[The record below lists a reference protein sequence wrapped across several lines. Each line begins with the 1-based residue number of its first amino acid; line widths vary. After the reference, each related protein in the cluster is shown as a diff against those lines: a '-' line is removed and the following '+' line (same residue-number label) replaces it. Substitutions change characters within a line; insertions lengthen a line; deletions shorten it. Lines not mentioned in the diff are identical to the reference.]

1 MKKHILILLLAF
13 PLLGCFHK
21 DVMNDAA
28 DNVEQ
33 SFIYTGDEGTFIIT
47 KEEIFQ
53 ATSKESGGGVTHIS
67 GYAEY
72 RLTSYD
78 INTGEQISRVEMGEG
93 QEDAFYVLGCT
104 PGKLW
109 IYSVNTELGF
119 HCRNPKTLE
128 VLQAEKDLAA
138 TEPLSGFAFARP
150 EWMMI
155 NQQYGFHFES
165 GEILLS
171 DMQDYHYLYNPTN
184 NTLTETDEDISDPD
198 FGADVLNS
206 NAYFDDENYVSIQG
220 NGRNKLTWH
229 YEEAAHQLSFLDG
242 EILMDVNHNRV
253 EKMRAGQILDL
264 QNMVQSFRDT
274 MNMLEQKFP
283 PLKTGDRWSSAS
295 SKVEYKVWNDYE
307 QYQREIDDVQRKI
320 DQIKEGSGFAF
331 DNVPLSPEPFHILML
346 HGTNVS
352 DTSHL
357 QISYVFCSENSF
369 KEIWKTVPPG
379 LFRDPDK
386 ADNMGAFETVMS
398 DGDPNFDYV
407 WADYADKNLIIIWQL
422 QMLCIDLNSGA
433 VRWQKSL

>member
-1 MKKHILILLLAF
+1 M
-13 PLLGCFHK
+13 
-21 DVMNDAA
+21 MNDAA

-78 INTGEQISRVEMGEG
+78 INTGEQISRIEMGEG
-93 QEDAFYVLGCT
+93 QEDAFYILGYT

-109 IYSVNTELGF
+109 LYSVNAELGF

-128 VLQAEKDLAA
+128 VLQTEKDLAA
-138 TEPLSGFAFARP
+138 TAPLNGFAFARP
-150 EWMMI
+150 EWMLI
-155 NQQYGFHFES
+155 NQQYGFHFET

-171 DMQDYHYLYNPTN
+171 DMQDYHYLYNPDK
-184 NTLTETDEDISDPD
+184 NTLTQTDIDIKDVD
-198 FGADVLNS
+198 FGMDALN
-206 NAYFDDENYVSIQG
+206 NCAYFDEDNYVSIQG
-220 NGRNKLTWH
+220 DGRNKLTWH
-229 YEEAAHQLSFLDG
+229 YEEAANQLSFLDG
-242 EILMDVNHNRV
+242 EIILDVNHNRV
-253 EKMRAGQILDL
+253 EKMRTQQVQDL
-264 QNMVQSFRDT
+264 QAT
-274 MNMLEQKFP
+274 MNLYKDSCASLEEKFP
-283 PLKTGDRWSSAS
+283 LLKTEDGSMNPEA
-295 SKVEYKVWNDYE
+295 KVDYHTRFEYEDY
-307 QYQREIDDVQRKI
+307 QSQIDDLQRHI
-320 DQIKEGSGFAF
+320 DHIKEGSGFAY
-331 DNVPLSPEPFHILML
+331 DRVPLSPEPYHILLM
-346 HGTNVS
+346 HGSNVS

-369 KEIWKTVPPG
+369 KEIWKTMPQG

-398 DGDPNFDYV
+398 DGDPSFDYI

-433 VRWQKSL
+433 VRWQISL